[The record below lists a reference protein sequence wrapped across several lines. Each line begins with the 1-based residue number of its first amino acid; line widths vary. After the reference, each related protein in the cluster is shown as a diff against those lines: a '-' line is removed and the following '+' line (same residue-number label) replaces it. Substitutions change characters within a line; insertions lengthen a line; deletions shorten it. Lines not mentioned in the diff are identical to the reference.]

1 MHKFLFSIAAACL
14 IAGCA
19 TAPKTAINTNTSI
32 PAAVRADPALQSL
45 KPGPTYVASFPEVDR
60 RAACDRLN
68 YRVGT
73 VEYSRCL
80 EGYFPDNP
88 YLQARQ

>member
-14 IAGCA
+14 MAGCA
-19 TAPKTAINTNTSI
+19 TAPKVNTSI
-32 PAAVRADPALQSL
+32 PPEVQADPALESL
-45 KPGPTYVASFPEVDR
+45 KPGPTYVTAFPEADR
-60 RAACDRLN
+60 RAACDRLK
-68 YRVGT
+68 YRAGT

-88 YLQARQ
+88 YLQAGN

>member
-1 MHKFLFSIAAACL
+1 MHKIVLSLAAA
-14 IAGCA
+14 IALTGCA
-19 TAPKTAINTNTSI
+19 TTPNAVINTSV
-32 PAAVRADPALQSL
+32 PAEVQADPALQSL
-45 KPGPTYVASFPEVDR
+45 KPGPTYVASFPEADR
-60 RAACDRLN
+60 RAACDRLK

-88 YLQARQ
+88 YLQAGG